1 MGADGYNSH
10 RLMQFGNINTTATAN
25 YGGWQSQAYL
35 ERGVTLQ
42 GSEGFDPALRRA
54 SVSLCPQN
62 SFTETGAGVMNLK
75 VAGIDANSLRSLIGI
90 RLAGNAGLS
99 TGGGPVTPVARA
111 LWLHEF
117 LSTDTGLNAQFA
129 PIGGTNFAV
138 TGTSLGRDWAIL
150 GTGLNWNIGHGWQ
163 TYANYDAQVNVVQ
176 TFHVGSG
183 GFQYSW

>member
-1 MGADGYNSH
+1 MGADGYMSR
-10 RLMQFGNINTTATAN
+10 RLMQFGAINTTATAN

-42 GSEGFDPALRRA
+42 GWQGSIQPYAALQYLYVR
-54 SVSLCPQN
+54 QN
-62 SFTETGAGVMNLK
+62 SFNESGAGIMNLN
-75 VAGIDANSLRSLIGI
+75 VAGTDANSLRSLVGV
-90 RLAGNAGLS
+90 RLAG
-99 TGGGPVTPVARA
+99 TGWTVGGVPITPVARA

-117 LSTDTGLNAQFA
+117 LGTSTGINAQFA

-150 GTGLNWNIGHGWQ
+150 GAGLNWNLGGGWQ
-163 TYANYDAQVNVVQ
+163 TYANYNAQVNVAQ

-183 GFQYSW
+183 GFQYTW